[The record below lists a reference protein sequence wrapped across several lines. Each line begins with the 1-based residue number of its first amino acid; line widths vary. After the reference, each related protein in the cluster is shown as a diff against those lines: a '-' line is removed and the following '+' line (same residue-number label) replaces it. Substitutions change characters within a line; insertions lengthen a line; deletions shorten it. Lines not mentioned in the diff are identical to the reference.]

1 MEKATSRFDF
11 FDEENQYYYTNL
23 KYFMEDNYELDHEG
37 DEKSSRVFDKG
48 KEN

>member
-1 MEKATSRFDF
+1 
-11 FDEENQYYYTNL
+11 
-23 KYFMEDNYELDHEG
+23 MEDNYELDHEG